1 MDLLVQELKDYL
13 DNDLRLKTWP
23 CRRKYRDL
31 ALEYI
36 VSVFDTGR
44 SYSLQEVNSIIDGL
58 HTFNQAS
65 MLRTELFENGLLDC
79 TSDGS
84 EFWKVGP

>member
-13 DNDLRLKTWP
+13 DESMRLMTWP

-36 VSVFDTGR
+36 ASMFDTGR
-44 SYSLQEVNSIIDGL
+44 SYTLPEVNIIINRL
-58 HTFNQAS
+58 HSFDQAS

-84 EFWKVGP
+84 EYWKLGP